1 MTETALAGVLSEEQ
15 LQLREV
21 LRAFLG
27 KRSAEPDVRRQMATV
42 AGYDAEVWRQLSGE
56 LGLPGLAIPEE
67 YGGSGFGYAE
77 LGLVF
82 EEMGRALLCAPYF
95 GTVALAAEVLLRSGD
110 ESAAKDLLPGIA
122 SGDTIAALALTEP
135 AGRWDES
142 GVTTRADRVADGWRL
157 TGTKTYV
164 LDGHTADLLLVVART
179 DAGIALFAVDT
190 ASGPVGLR
198 RTALP
203 TLDQTRKQA
212 RLDFDAVPARLVGE
226 AGGAWPAVERTLAAA
241 AVLLAAEQL
250 GGASRALE
258 LAVDYAKLREQ
269 YGRAIGSFQ
278 AVKHR
283 LADMLTDVECARS
296 AVQDGLRA
304 LAGGD
309 TTELLTAASVAKAFC
324 SEAYTRV
331 AAGVVQVHGGIG
343 FTWEHPAQLYFK
355 RAKGSEVLLGTP
367 AEHRARLAGL
377 LGL

>member
-56 LGLPGLAIPEE
+56 LLLSGLAIPEE

-95 GTVALAAEVLLRSGD
+95 GTVALAAEVLLRAGD

-122 SGDTIAALALTEP
+122 AGETIAALALTEP
-135 AGRWDES
+135 SGRWDES
-142 GVTTRADRVADGWRL
+142 GVTTRADRGADGWQL

-179 DAGIALFAVDT
+179 DAGIALFAVD
-190 ASGPVGLR
+190 GPATGLR
-198 RTALP
+198 RTPLP

-212 RLDFDAVPARLVGE
+212 RLDFDAVSARLVGE
-226 AGGAWPAVERTLAAA
+226 AGGAWPGVERTLAAA

-258 LAVDYAKLREQ
+258 LAVDYAKIREQ

-324 SEAYTRV
+324 SEVFTRV
-331 AAGVVQVHGGIG
+331 AAGAVQVHGGIG
-343 FTWEHPAQLYFK
+343 FTWEHPVQLYFK

-367 AEHRARLAGL
+367 AEHRARIAGL

>member
-1 MTETALAGVLSEEQ
+1 MTETASVGVLSDEQ
-15 LQLREV
+15 LELRQV
-21 LRAFLG
+21 LRTFLDR
-27 KRSAEPDVRRQMATV
+27 RSAEPEVRRLMATDE
-42 AGYDAEVWRQLSGE
+42 GYDAGVWRQLGGE

-77 LGLVF
+77 LGVVF

-95 GTVALAAEVLLRSGD
+95 GTVALAAEVLLRAGD

-122 SGDTIAALALTEP
+122 AGETVAALALTEP
-135 AGRWDES
+135 GGRWDED
-142 GVTTRADRVADGWRL
+142 GVTLRAGRVAGRWRL
-157 TGTKTYV
+157 TGAKTYV
-164 LDGHTADLLLVVART
+164 LDGHTAQLLLVVART
-179 DAGIALFAVDT
+179 DAGTGLFAVDGS
-190 ASGPVGLR
+190 AAGLR
-198 RTALP
+198 RTPLR

-212 RLDFDAVPARLVGE
+212 RLDFSSVEARLIGD
-226 AGGAWPAVERTLAAA
+226 AGTAWPAIERTLWTA

-258 LAVDYAKLREQ
+258 LAVDYAKIREQ

-304 LAGGD
+304 LTAGAGD
-309 TTELLTAASVAKAFC
+309 LPVAASVAKAYC
-324 SEAYTRV
+324 SEAFTRV
-331 AAGVVQVHGGIG
+331 AAGAIQVHGGIG
-343 FTWEHPAQLYFK
+343 FTWEHAVQLYFK
-355 RAKGSEVLLGTP
+355 RAKASELLLGTP
-367 AEHRARLAGL
+367 AEHRARLARG

>member
-27 KRSAEPDVRRQMATV
+27 KRSAEPDVRRQMATE

-95 GTVALAAEVLLRSGD
+95 GTVALAAEVLLRAGD

-122 SGDTIAALALTEP
+122 SGETIAALALTEP

-142 GVTTRADRVADGWRL
+142 GVTTRAERVADGWLL
-157 TGTKTYV
+157 TGIKTYV

-179 DAGIALFAVDT
+179 DAGIALFAVDG
-190 ASGPVGLR
+190 SVPGLR

-258 LAVDYAKLREQ
+258 LAVDYAKIREQ

-296 AVQDGLRA
+296 AVQDGLGA

-309 TTELLTAASVAKAFC
+309 ATELRTAASVAKAFC
-324 SEAYTRV
+324 SEVFTRV
-331 AAGVVQVHGGIG
+331 AAGAVQVHGGIG

>member
-27 KRSAEPDVRRQMATV
+27 KRSAEPDVRRQMATE

-67 YGGSGFGYAE
+67 YGGSGFGCAE

-95 GTVALAAEVLLRSGD
+95 GTVALAAEVLVRAGD

-122 SGDTIAALALTEP
+122 SGETIAALALTEP

-142 GVTTRADRVADGWRL
+142 GVTTRAGRGADGWRL

-190 ASGPVGLR
+190 ASEPAGLR

-203 TLDQTRKQA
+203 ALDQTRKQA

-226 AGGAWPAVERTLAAA
+226 AGGAW
-241 AVLLAAEQL
+241 
-250 GGASRALE
+250 
-258 LAVDYAKLREQ
+258 
-269 YGRAIGSFQ
+269 
-278 AVKHR
+278 
-283 LADMLTDVECARS
+283 
-296 AVQDGLRA
+296 
-304 LAGGD
+304 
-309 TTELLTAASVAKAFC
+309 
-324 SEAYTRV
+324 
-331 AAGVVQVHGGIG
+331 
-343 FTWEHPAQLYFK
+343 
-355 RAKGSEVLLGTP
+355 
-367 AEHRARLAGL
+367 
-377 LGL
+377 